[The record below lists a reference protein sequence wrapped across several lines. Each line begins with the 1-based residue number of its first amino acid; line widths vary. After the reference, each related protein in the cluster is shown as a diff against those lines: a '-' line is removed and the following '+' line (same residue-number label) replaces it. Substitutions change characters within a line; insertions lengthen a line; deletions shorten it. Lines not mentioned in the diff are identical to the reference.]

1 MYLSA
6 DTTKH
11 VKYNEELI
19 QDGIL
24 RPTARLQISRRKP
37 RLEDNNTGKFQIF

>member
-1 MYLSA
+1 M
-6 DTTKH
+6 
-11 VKYNEELI
+11 KYNEELI

-24 RPTARLQISRRKP
+24 RPSARPQISRCKL